1 MKKTIRLG
9 LVGYGTVGQGVV
21 EILEENWR
29 SIEQRIGVPVEIA
42 AVCDLHPVTLKNVD
56 YLSDYN
62 ELLERQDIDIIVEL
76 IGGYEPA
83 RTLIL
88 KAVAAGKHI
97 VTANKAVLAK
107 YWDELFSAA
116 RDNNRLVYFEASVGG
131 AIPVIQ
137 GLNEG
142 MAANRIESINGI
154 LNGTTNY
161 ILSEMTRQ
169 GAGYAK
175 ALKAAQK
182 AGFAEADPTF
192 DVEGID
198 TANKLAI
205 LSSLAWSSWVK
216 VDDIDVAGITNV
228 SADDVFFAKKF
239 GYVVKLIGSAIMTK
253 EGLALSVQP
262 SLVPTNHSF
271 TNVEREYNAVLIRG
285 DASGDIMFYGK
296 GAGSLPAAS
305 AVVSDIIDL
314 SRQVAS
320 GTAGRVPYITYD
332 PSKKLKMLPKEKIQS
347 SYYLRFTVNDRPGV
361 LAKISGILGDH
372 KVSIASVF
380 QQEPLTRARA
390 GVPIIILTHRT
401 LQGNLTAALKQID
414 RLAFS
419 KQKAVK
425 MKIEVN

>member
-1 MKKTIRLG
+1 MKKTVKLG
-9 LVGYGTVGQGVV
+9 LVGYGTVGHGVAKII
-21 EILEENWR
+21 EGNRR
-29 SIEQRIGVPVEIA
+29 SIEQRIGASVEIA
-42 AVCDLHPVTLKNVD
+42 AVCDLVPVSIKGADYIKN
-56 YLSDYN
+56 YE
-62 ELLERQDIDIIVEL
+62 ELLARPDIDIIVEL

-88 KAVAAGKHI
+88 GALRAGKNV

-107 YWDELFSAA
+107 FWNEIFIEA
-116 RDNNRLVYFEASVGG
+116 RNCGKLVYFEASVGG

-142 MAANRIESINGI
+142 MAANRIESISGI

-161 ILSEMTRQ
+161 ILTEMTDR
-169 GAGYAK
+169 GKDYAR

-182 AGFAEADPTF
+182 AGFAEANPTF

-216 VDDIDVAGITNV
+216 VSDIDTAGITNV
-228 SADDVFFAKKF
+228 SSADIYFAQKF
-239 GYVVKLIGSAIMTK
+239 GYVIKLIGSAVMTSG
-253 EGLALSVQP
+253 GLSLAVQP
-262 SLVPTNHSF
+262 SLIPNDHAF
-271 TNVEREYNAVLIRG
+271 TNVEREYNAVLIHG

-305 AVVSDIIDL
+305 AVVSDIIFL

-320 GTAGRVPYITYD
+320 GTAGKIPYITYN
-332 PSKKLKMLPKEKIQS
+332 PSKKLRILPKEKAQG
-347 SYYLRFTVNDRPGV
+347 SYYLRFTVIDKPGV
-361 LAKISGILGDH
+361 LSKISGILGKH
-372 KVSIASVF
+372 GVSIASVF
-380 QQEPLTRARA
+380 QQEPLGGRRA

-401 LQGNLTAALKQID
+401 TQGNLKAALQQID
-414 RLAFS
+414 RLSFAKS
-419 KQKAVK
+419 KTIKF
-425 MKIEVN
+425 KIED